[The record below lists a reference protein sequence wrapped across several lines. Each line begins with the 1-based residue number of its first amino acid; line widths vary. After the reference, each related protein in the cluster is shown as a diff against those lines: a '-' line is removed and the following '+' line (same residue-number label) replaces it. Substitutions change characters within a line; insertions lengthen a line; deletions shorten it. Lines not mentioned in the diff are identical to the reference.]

1 MPVLKMKGMTM
12 VKPKQAAPEDC
23 ATVWFARLERA
34 KDDHD
39 FEGAAEAVR
48 QLKRLGVD
56 VKFTPDTPARW
67 EAARHA

>member
-12 VKPKQAAPEDC
+12 AKPKVDAPEDC

-34 KDDHD
+34 KSQND
-39 FEGAAEAVR
+39 FERAAEAVR
-48 QLKRLGVD
+48 QLRRLGVD
-56 VKFTPDTPARW
+56 VRFAPST

>member
-1 MPVLKMKGMTM
+1 MPVLMMKGMTM
-12 VKPKQAAPEDC
+12 AKPKQAAPEDC

-39 FEGAAEAVR
+39 FERAAEAVR
-48 QLKRLGVD
+48 ELQRLGVS
-56 VKFTPDTPARW
+56 VKFAPDTPTRG